1 LQSIHPIGAPKRSYA
16 LPVRRDLARS
26 GVMPFTPNVGHGPAP
41 LIGRRAEISK
51 LEAFA
56 RTAAS
61 AGGPQIVTIIGPGRM
76 GKSRVIAEL
85 LEELRHKVDAPRIF
99 GAEPPGERSYG
110 LFRALLR
117 SRFGLTDGMPE
128 RDALVEVRRQ
138 VSAVLEDRKV
148 GDVCHFLGQLLDLPF
163 DGSPLT
169 RAVEESPQQALLLRR
184 TVLKTFFES
193 DEQKGPLC
201 LIFEDLHSADADSIT
216 LLRYL
221 LDSLSGRIFVLCA
234 ARPELLNSQPS
245 WFDFGGA
252 RHHRLDLEPVT
263 RDAAASIMRSLL
275 EPCEGGPPEPLIRAG
290 VDLAA
295 GNPGLLETMVRVFHD
310 CGVLG
315 EAGPLASSPSWRVNL
330 DLLASAKL
338 PLTMAEA
345 VEVRI
350 AALSATERKTLEH
363 ATAMGKAITL
373 GGLTVLSRIDRGAP
387 EFWNDEDDQDLEE
400 LRTALSTLVRRDYL
414 VSIPDSGAWGEQVYA
429 FKAQQEYE
437 QISART
443 SLVARRRYHQALADW
458 LSNRPPKETGQEYLV
473 TLATHLEQA
482 GSTTRAGLA
491 YLQAADLVRTSYA
504 ASKAQ
509 QYYERGLELLGGAD
523 GRRRIDALN
532 SYGDTLVWLGHV
544 AEALAAYREM
554 LDISFQLN
562 LKQKGGIAHN
572 RIGRLHRERGKLDD
586 ALAHFETAIRLF
598 DAEKDHAGVAT
609 CHDDVGRLKWL
620 LGDYELALERLKI
633 ALAMR
638 KDQGDRRAVAQ
649 SLHSLGVVW
658 RDHGRR
664 AQAREALEGALA
676 IQNELGDQPGI
687 AETLSSLGRLAE
699 DRNDLQEALSRH
711 RAAYELLKDLGERN
725 RIASLLTTMGE
736 LQYHLGK
743 PDQAI
748 ELMQEAELMCDD
760 LGDMLQ
766 LARAKRGL
774 AKAYLLLG
782 ELKKARFNVK
792 HAIDLF
798 GQLRSKPHLAIG
810 LRTLGEVTAAGAWGE
825 DQKSRALEYFN
836 RSIALCKE
844 LGSDVELARSYR
856 AFADFVT
863 GSATLKDNPEFLE
876 QAADMA
882 SEADEIFARL
892 KGEPQA
898 GVQRSLSH
906 TSPESTKALA

>member
-1 LQSIHPIGAPKRSYA
+1 
-16 LPVRRDLARS
+16 
-26 GVMPFTPNVGHGPAP
+26 MPFVPSVGHGPAP
-41 LIGRRAEISK
+41 LIGRRAEISR
-51 LEAFA
+51 LESYA
-56 RTAAS
+56 RAAAS
-61 AGGPQIVTIIGPGRM
+61 GGEPQIVTLIAPGKM
-76 GKSRVIAEL
+76 GKSRVIAEFL
-85 LEELRHKVDAPRIF
+85 AELRHKGDAPRIY
-99 GAEPPGERSYG
+99 GAEPRGERSYG

-117 SRFGLTDGMPE
+117 SRFGITDDTSE

-138 VSAVLEDRKV
+138 VSAVLDDRKV

-201 LIFEDLHSADADSIT
+201 FIFEDLHAADADSIT

-221 LDSLSGRIFVLCA
+221 LDSLTGRIFVLCA
-234 ARPELLNSQPS
+234 ARPELLNHQPS

-263 RDAAASIMRSLL
+263 PDAAAAIMRSLL

-295 GNPGLLETMVRVFHD
+295 GNPGLLESTVRVFHD
-310 CGVLG
+310 CGVLA
-315 EAGPLASSPSWRVNL
+315 EAGPLASAGSWRVNL
-330 DLLASAKL
+330 DQLASAKL
-338 PLTMAEA
+338 PLTMEEA

-350 AALSATERKTLEH
+350 AALSSNERRTLEH
-363 ATAMGKAITL
+363 ATAMGNAITL

-387 EFWNDEDDQDLEE
+387 EFWNDEDDQELEE
-400 LRTALSTLVRRDYL
+400 LRTALGTLVRRDYL
-414 VSIPDSGAWGEQVYA
+414 VRVPDSGVWGEGVYA
-429 FKAQQEYE
+429 FKAQLEFE

-443 SLVARRRYHQALADW
+443 SLAARQRYHQALADW
-458 LSNRPPKETGQEYLV
+458 LNNRPPKETGQEYLV
-473 TLATHLEQA
+473 TLAMHLERA

-491 YLQAADLVRTSYA
+491 YLQAADLVRASYA

-509 QYYERGLELLGGAD
+509 QYYERGLDLLGGAD
-523 GRRRIDALN
+523 GRRRMDALN
-532 SYGDTLVWLGHV
+532 SYGDTLVWLGRT
-544 AEALAAYREM
+544 AEALEKYREM
-554 LDISFQLN
+554 LDLAFQLN
-562 LKQKGGIAHN
+562 LKHKGGLAHN

-620 LGDYELALERLKI
+620 RGDYELALERLKI
-633 ALAMR
+633 ALSMR
-638 KDQGDRRAVAQ
+638 QDLGDRRAVAQ
-649 SLHSLGVVW
+649 SMHSLGVVW

-664 AQAREALEGALA
+664 AQAREALENALQ
-676 IQNELGDQPGI
+676 IQNEIDDQPGI

-699 DRNDLQEALSRH
+699 DGNDLQEALSRH

-736 LQYHLGK
+736 LQYHLGEL
-743 PDQAI
+743 DEAI
-748 ELMQEAELMCDD
+748 ELMKEAELMCDD

-774 AKAYLLLG
+774 AKAYLLVG
-782 ELKKARFNVK
+782 ELKKARANVK

-825 DQKSRALEYFN
+825 EQKSRALEYFM

-856 AFADFVT
+856 ALADFVT
-863 GSATLKDNPEFLE
+863 TSDTLKDNTDLLN

-882 SEADEIFARL
+882 SEADDIFARL
-892 KGEPQA
+892 KAEPHVTLQRTVGHAATAEKMGASQA
-898 GVQRSLSH
+898 VPDS
-906 TSPESTKALA
+906 EKALV